1 MIYCPI
7 DHSELY
13 DRQIDVITVKECPAC
28 RGLFFE
34 KGVLGEATQAIEP
47 DLDWVDFD
55 IWKHEDQ
62 FEMVPSAIR
71 CPNDDSQMV
80 TTKYGD
86 NGPEIDLCA
95 HCHGIWLDKG
105 EFEKIIRSLEQQL
118 DAMTT
123 SDYVQES
130 LTEAKELVTGEDSF
144 SSEWKDLNTVMRLFQ
159 YRVLVEHP
167 NLSKALYFFQRTGMG
182 LAGVNPP
189 E

>member
-1 MIYCPI
+1 MHCPR
-7 DHSELY
+7 DHGELT
-13 DRQIDVITVKECPAC
+13 DRQIDSVQVKECEVC
-28 RGLFFE
+28 KGLFFE
-34 KGVLGEATQAIEP
+34 KGELDEATLVVEP

-62 FEMVPSAIR
+62 FKLVPAEIR

-80 TTKYGD
+80 TTKYGED
-86 NGPEIDLCA
+86 GAEIDLCPK
-95 HCHGIWLDKG
+95 CHSIWLDKG
-105 EFEKIIRSLEQQL
+105 EFEKIIHSMEQQV
-118 DAMTT
+118 DAM
-123 SDYVQES
+123 SASAYVKES

-144 SSEWKDLNTVMRLFQ
+144 SSEWKDLSTVMRLFQ

-167 NLSKALYFFQRTGMG
+167 SLTKALYFFQRTGMG